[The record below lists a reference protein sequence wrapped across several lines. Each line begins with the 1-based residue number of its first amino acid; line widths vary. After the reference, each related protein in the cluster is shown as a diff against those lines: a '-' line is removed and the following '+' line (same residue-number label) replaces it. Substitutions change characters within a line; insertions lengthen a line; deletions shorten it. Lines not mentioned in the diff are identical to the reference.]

1 MVTLVPSQCEQMLK
15 LVFAEWV
22 HLAFEALIQII

>member
-1 MVTLVPSQCEQMLK
+1 MITLVPSQCGQMLK

-22 HLAFEALIQII
+22 HLAFLRRLPK